1 MAESFKESQ
10 QWEVDVDWIVDA
22 DFSDAQ
28 TRSLVAA
35 MREMSAID
43 GHVDE
48 QEQELI
54 DLLVDDLEPGECT
67 LNLSLFVTPAE
78 QSTFLRLVAFVA
90 IVDTTVND
98 AEWNLLQ
105 SYIEQLG
112 ADETPQGL
120 IDFVGAMFLNQVF
133 ADAELG
139 VWLPQ
144 LSQDLRLSDDT
155 VSRLQND
162 T

>member
-1 MAESFKESQ
+1 M
-10 QWEVDVDWIVDA
+10 DWIVDA
-22 DFSDAQ
+22 DLSDAQ

-35 MREMSAID
+35 MREMSAVD

-54 DLLVDDLEPGECT
+54 DLLVEDLEPGECT
-67 LNLSLFVTPAE
+67 LDLSLFTTLSE
-78 QSTFLRLVAFVA
+78 QTTFLRLVAFVA

-105 SYIEQLG
+105 SYIDQMGVE
-112 ADETPQGL
+112 ETPQNL
-120 IDFVGAMFLNQVF
+120 IDFVGAVFLNQVF

-144 LSQDLRLSDDT
+144 LSKDLRLSEDT
-155 VSRLQND
+155 VSRLQGD

>member
-1 MAESFKESQ
+1 M
-10 QWEVDVDWIVDA
+10 DWILDA
-22 DFSDAQ
+22 DLSDTQ

-35 MREMSAID
+35 MREMSAVD

-54 DLLVDDLEPGECT
+54 DLLVEDLEPGECT
-67 LNLSLFVTPAE
+67 LDLSLFTTLAE
-78 QSTFLRLVAFVA
+78 QTTFLRLVTFVA

-105 SYIEQLG
+105 SYIDRLDV
-112 ADETPQGL
+112 DETPQGL
-120 IDFVGAMFLNQVF
+120 IDFVGAVFLNHVF

-144 LSQDLRLSDDT
+144 LSQDLRLSEEA

-162 T
+162 I

>member
-1 MAESFKESQ
+1 M
-10 QWEVDVDWIVDA
+10 DWILNA

-54 DLLVDDLEPGECT
+54 DWLVNDLEPGECT
-67 LNLSLFVTPAE
+67 LDFSLFVTSAE

-105 SYIEQLG
+105 YYIEQLG
-112 ADETPQGL
+112 GEETPQGL
-120 IDFVGAMFLNQVF
+120 IDFVGAAFLNQVF

-144 LSQDLRLSDDT
+144 LSQDLRLSEGA
-155 VSRLQND
+155 VSRLQD
-162 T
+162 DAQEQ